1 MACEINT
8 GRLEPCKTV
17 GGLKNVYF
25 GAFDNAMTVT
35 EIAGEITS
43 FGNPLTVYKWELRGA
58 NTMDEAGESS
68 RENGTAFYTAT
79 GTFQFKK
86 QDPATMVALETAAK
100 GLHYVITEGY
110 DGSVKIYG
118 LSDGCDI
125 SVSSA
130 SGGGMGDFSGY
141 NVTVTSVSPLAS
153 SFTSLTATN
162 LTVSGTTIA
171 V

>member
-25 GAFDNAMTVT
+25 GAFDDAMTVT
-35 EIAGEITS
+35 EVGGVVSA
-43 FGNPLTVYKWELRGA
+43 FGNALTVYKWELRGA

-68 RENGTAFYTAT
+68 RDNGTVFYTAT

-86 QDPATMVALETAAK
+86 QDPITMVALETMAQ

-125 SVSSA
+125 SVSTA
-130 SGGGMGDFSGY
+130 SGAGMGDFSGY
-141 NVTVTSVSPLAS
+141 NVTVTSLSPLAS

-162 LTVSGTTIA
+162 LTVSATTISF
-171 V
+171 